1 MGIHL
6 TDLIVEATI
15 RDGLEYLKQN
25 PDVVDDIFSPLTRTY
40 NQRKYGQAEIEKIK
54 TMLNTKNIAVVHSF
68 YEAESKS
75 PCYSIQLGAEA
86 EAKDRAHL
94 GDFEADVQED
104 IEDEDSLI
112 RIPLF
117 TPLAHDPVSGKVSV
131 PDNVDL
137 SPLNAGYIFVDGDE
151 NESDVQRG
159 ISNVPG
165 NKFFFIPKGV
175 MPNITDPCFI
185 KTFLSFTQHEEKGDT
200 SSINILIGV
209 HAKDALLTKYLYVI
223 LKYIM
228 KSRKN
233 DLIRRGIVNSS
244 FQGSDFT
251 RDLKYEGDMV
261 FTRFFTLSGQV
272 DDTWASA
279 DVPLIDN
286 VEIDATPGDTFS
298 TFDGDEDES

>member
-6 TDLIVEATI
+6 TDLIIEATI
-15 RDGLEYLKQN
+15 RDGIEYLKAN
-25 PDVVDDIFSPLTRTY
+25 PEVVDDIFAPLTRTY
-40 NQRKYGQAEIEKIK
+40 NQRKYGQAEIDKIK
-54 TMLNTKNIAVVHSF
+54 TLLQAKNIAVVHSF
-68 YEAESKS
+68 HEAAAKA

-112 RIPLF
+112 RVPLF
-117 TPLAHDPVSGKVSV
+117 TPSAYDPVTGKVSV
-131 PDNVDL
+131 PDLVDL
-137 SPLNAGYIFVDGDE
+137 TPLHPAYIFVDADE
-151 NESDVQRG
+151 NEFEVKPG

-165 NKFFFIPKGV
+165 NKFFFIDKFQT
-175 MPNITDPCFI
+175 PNVSDDCFI
-185 KTFLSFTQHEEKGDT
+185 KTFLSYTQHEEKGD
-200 SSINILIGV
+200 SSSVNILVGV
-209 HAKDALLTKYLYVI
+209 HTKEPLLTKYLYII

-233 DLIRRGIVNSS
+233 DLIRRGLVNST

-251 RDLKYEGDMV
+251 RDLAYQGDQV
-261 FTRFFTLSGQV
+261 FTRFFTISGQV
-272 DDTWASA
+272 DDTWASV

-286 VEIDATPGDTFS
+286 VEIEATPVECP
-298 TFDGDEDES
+298 DEDES